1 MHLFCM
7 STMLPRSAQQLST
20 VDAFNATRASKV
32 GRSGTRKFAAQELLT
47 RQSQLRRVYT
57 TTRVLQG
64 AEPRS
69 TSSWRM
75 HLVIVSLAADWHAYA
90 PPQTR
95 QSRLHQRELAI
106 RGITYMHRG
115 SENMNWRGLI
125 RAWGNLQSFYKRT
138 HLSEPEQLPLC
149 RSCTL

>member
-1 MHLFCM
+1 M

-95 QSRLHQRELAI
+95 QSRLHQRELATWGYYI
-106 RGITYMHRG
+106 HA
-115 SENMNWRGLI
+115 SGLREHELE
-125 RAWGNLQSFYKRT
+125 RAYTRVGKFTVVLQANSFKRT
-138 HLSEPEQLPLC
+138 RTAPTLP
-149 RSCTL
+149 